1 MKIKKSCWNAITS
14 RTFACL
20 IMLLLI
26 AMAPIVIAVD
36 LTFLTDFINSMR
48 MGDFYVYLTFIG
60 IISVWSLYGLVCTLM
75 GSLGGVTVYMIGLV
89 VGIVAA
95 IIVGF
100 IHIMLLF
107 INYRPVLMNSCLQRD
122 PSRLFWWS
130 LGYEDTTEMKQI
142 YANCEN
148 QWATFATERIVSYV
162 LYSII
167 SSACVFFIVSYQR
180 QMIYRD
186 KQAKGIIT
194 SHSASGWSDD
204 EDDDYSEKKKLRGQS
219 ITYHDASF
227 PSSPNEKSKAAS
239 TTSTAASTPD
249 TETASVLSADMYQ
262 QRQRLFDEIA
272 KRKKARKNLN
282 RKSIISNP
290 NRNSVLV
297 VHPLDL
303 SQDPELYTP
312 PPMPPVEP
320 GRDETSWNRYNEE
333 GSTIREDEEALERQ
347 KRLNALS
354 AERMEYEMYR
364 SDEVSSTASSSIH
377 KSNELDGDDDE
388 GHTDD
393 DSTFV
398 KKSHRKRPKSGR
410 WSQVYADN
418 NVYKPLATLN
428 QANEEEEEQEED
440 HENQQLMNPESQE
453 LLNK

>member
-1 MKIKKSCWNAITS
+1 
-14 RTFACL
+14 
-20 IMLLLI
+20 
-26 AMAPIVIAVD
+26 MAPVVIAVD

-48 MGDFYVYLTFIG
+48 MGDFYAYLTFIG

-75 GSLGGVTVYMIGLV
+75 GSLGGVTVYMIGLI

-95 IIVGF
+95 MIVGF

-107 INYRPVLMNSCLQRD
+107 LNYRPVLMNSCLQRD

-130 LGYEDTTEMKQI
+130 LGFEDTNEMKQI
-142 YANCEN
+142 YANCQS
-148 QWATFATERIVSYV
+148 QWATFATERIVSFV
-162 LYSII
+162 LYSIL
-167 SSACVFFIVSYQR
+167 SSVCAFFVVSYQR
-180 QMIYRD
+180 KMIDRD
-186 KQAKGIIT
+186 RQAKGIIT

-204 EDDDYSEKKKLRGQS
+204 EDDDYSEKRRLRNQS

-239 TTSTAASTPD
+239 TTSSVNTAPSTP
-249 TETASVLSADMYQ
+249 ENGTASVLSADMYQ

-272 KRKKARKNLN
+272 KRKKARKSLN
-282 RKSIISNP
+282 RKSITSNP
-290 NRNSVLV
+290 SRNSVLV

-303 SQDPELYTP
+303 SQDPESYTP

-320 GRDETSWNRYNEE
+320 GKEETSWNRYNEE
-333 GSTIREDEEALERQ
+333 ESTLREDEEAIERQ

-364 SDEVSSTASSSIH
+364 SDEVSSTASSVVH
-377 KSNELDGDDDE
+377 KPNELDDDDDDE
-388 GHTDD
+388 LTNGDA
-393 DSTFV
+393 SVV
-398 KKSHRKRPKSGR
+398 KKSHRKRPTSGR

-418 NVYKPLATLN
+418 SVYKPLTTLN
-428 QANEEEEEQEED
+428 QANEEDEEQEED
-440 HENQQLMNPESQE
+440 HENQQLMDPESQE